1 MNDQV
6 ATEIADG
13 VQTIRFERMDG
24 ENRLTA
30 QMCEAT
36 ADALS
41 FGESSS
47 RVRAV
52 LITGGTGMF
61 SSGHDAEELQS
72 FAESGTMGESALR
85 LLKTIAS
92 IDKPVLAA
100 VDGPSFGFGT
110 TLVLHCDYVV
120 ASEWAIFSAPVV
132 ELGLPPEG
140 ASSLIAP
147 RLMGYHRAFGLLVM
161 GDQFDAQQ
169 AMYAGLVNKIVPA
182 DAVERAGME
191 AARILAAKP
200 PEAVRMAR
208 RLMRGERR
216 EITQR
221 IDVEANSFSD
231 LLRSPA
237 ARDALQ
243 AYIDAHR

>member
-6 ATEIADG
+6 FNEIADG
-13 VQTIRFERMDG
+13 VQTIRFDRLDG
-24 ENRLTA
+24 ENRLNS

-36 ADALS
+36 SDALA

-61 SSGHDAEELQS
+61 SAGHDVEELTS
-72 FAESGTMGESALR
+72 FAESGTMGESVLR
-85 LLKTIAS
+85 LLKTMAS
-92 IDKPVLAA
+92 IDKPIIAA
-100 VDGPSFGFGT
+100 VDGPSFGLGT
-110 TLVLHCDYVV
+110 TMLLHCDYVV
-120 ASEWAIFSAPVV
+120 ASEWAIFSAPVA

-140 ASSLIAP
+140 AASLIAP

-169 AMYAGLVNKIVPA
+169 AMYAGLVNKVVPA
-182 DAVERAGME
+182 DAVESAGIE
-191 AARILAAKP
+191 AARTLAAKP

-216 EITQR
+216 EIMQR
-221 IDVEANSFSD
+221 IDQEANSFSD